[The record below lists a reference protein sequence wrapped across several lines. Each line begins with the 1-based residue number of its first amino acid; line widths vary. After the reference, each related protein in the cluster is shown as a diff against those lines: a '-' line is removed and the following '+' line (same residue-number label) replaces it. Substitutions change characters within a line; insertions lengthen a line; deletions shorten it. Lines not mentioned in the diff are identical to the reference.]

1 VFGALLSLGYAS
13 SSYAKS
19 RLISL
24 SPAGHLAGLFYSLK
38 FYLDLPMIVFVR
50 TQGGTMTNPISWI
63 LAKLLRLF
71 SKLDTDTKEKIVDM
85 IVEAFHGSFRSY
97 FHQMREAEN
106 EDSKS
111 TDHRAGLGG
120 H

>member
-50 TQGGTMTNPISWI
+50 TQGGTMTN
-63 LAKLLRLF
+63 LLRLF